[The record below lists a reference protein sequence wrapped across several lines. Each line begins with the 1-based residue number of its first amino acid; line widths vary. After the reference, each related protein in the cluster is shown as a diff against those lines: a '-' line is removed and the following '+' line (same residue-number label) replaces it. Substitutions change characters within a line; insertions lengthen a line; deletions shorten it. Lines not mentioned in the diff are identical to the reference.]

1 MGGVEK
7 LYTRKEIARG
17 LPNECA
23 AAIESSTQGEGP
35 SFATRMA
42 VPAAWG
48 DNVLIRAS
56 GCAPFLDRVVC
67 VRFLGGRFGRQFYRA
82 IDIAQGHA
90 VPPALFSGR
99 VRNMDVI

>member
-67 VRFLGGRFGRQFYRA
+67 VRFLGGRFGRQFY
-82 IDIAQGHA
+82 IAQGHA

-99 VRNMDVI
+99 VRGMDII